1 MEKRSR
7 RIDIRVTEGEHR
19 SIAARARRSGET
31 VSTYV
36 RRAALRREHDGDAA
50 TAEIDGA
57 KLVRAHTD
65 LKKSGGLLNQYMRAV
80 NRYGLNPYDTGP
92 IESAAASVARAADE
106 LASAIKITRS

>member
-1 MEKRSR
+1 MEKRNR
-7 RIDIRVTEGEHR
+7 RIDIRVTEGEHH

-36 RRAALRREHDGDAA
+36 RRAALRREHDADTA

-57 KLVRAHTD
+57 ELVRAHTD

-80 NRYGLNPYDTGP
+80 NRYGLNPCDTGP

-106 LASAIKITRS
+106 LANAIKITRS